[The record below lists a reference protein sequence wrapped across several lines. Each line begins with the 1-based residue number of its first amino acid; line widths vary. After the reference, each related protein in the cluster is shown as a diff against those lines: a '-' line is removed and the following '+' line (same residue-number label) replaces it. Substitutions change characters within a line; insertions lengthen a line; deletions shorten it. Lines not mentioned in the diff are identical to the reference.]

1 MVGLNA
7 GNLDAYRNAISG
19 ISKEQAALL
28 LSTQGLNQAQIDLVL
43 SNEKVTASEIA
54 EAATLDGVVKKKSIL
69 TVEQQKQLIS
79 SQALTTEKLAEI
91 SATLGLETAENGSLI
106 SKKALNAEMV
116 KQQLESIGVVGSTQ
130 AQIMNMLG
138 LTTAE
143 TSAATASNVLSGA
156 MAKLSLAMS
165 TNPIGALITV
175 IGIAVVSVYGLTK
188 AFDALTDSA
197 EEIDERVDDLIS
209 KYNDL
214 KTTADNNA
222 STVESL
228 ADEYESLSKG
238 VNDLGEN
245 VSLTS
250 EEYDRYNEIV
260 NQIADIFPT
269 LITGYT
275 DEGTAILSLKG
286 NVEQLRN
293 AYKEAQQEAYNLL
306 VATGKDSDGNDIMES
321 YKNLSE
327 LDWWDSSIGAEDVT
341 TTVKRDITKQILD
354 LMSNMDTAV
363 EEYDKLAQMIF
374 DTYGDKGY
382 NFLEEM
388 GFPAIKDV
396 FSDTSDITEEALIAG
411 RATVQSYYQGFQSEI
426 DTKLSKVKLMAN
438 AFLNTNDFYLD
449 DSTNSE
455 LKNALSVMVNSI
467 DEELANSFNG
477 EQVKVGAYV
486 NNIVNSIK
494 GNEEVQKELIDLF
507 TIDTS
512 DMPVSDIV
520 EQINEYIN
528 SIAIAINEDPEE
540 LKIRLGFDYVDDL
553 EAQYQRAIDFAK
565 DKFDGYD
572 PTAFFKEH
580 SINTQEEIDAWQE
593 IAQGARD
600 AAEAEKEYIQGST
613 LNENPL
619 SISDVFSFKDSE
631 DNATALSELNDQLS
645 EVENAYQT
653 CLAAK
658 EEFDEQGYLSVDT
671 LQKVLALGDDYLQYL
686 FDEEGNVRLDA
697 EAFQELT
704 LARINDMEAQA
715 LSDLANNIQQITD
728 EATATEYLTQK
739 QNELANSYM
748 DVAAKSLIAMSQ
760 IDGFADSKPLQN
772 AYSSFASQYEKIKSL
787 FASTR
792 AGIPKL
798 YSGKPRSSSAGSS
811 PKKETDWKSILDSET
826 DLLEKQLEAGL
837 ITFQDYMDKRRDG
850 IEKYYRDNKI
860 SAKDYYDALEKM
872 YDYQKTVYD
881 RALSAVSRRYDKEI
895 DRINTLM
902 DAVKAQN
909 DLLEKQKDD
918 YGSVLSVV
926 DRVYQN
932 EIDRIN
938 KQKDA
943 IQDKIDALN
952 DEADAYDLIRRK
964 EEAQYRLQRSLNQRT
979 DKLYAGPG
987 TGYIY
992 GADREAVLEAQET
1005 LKDMEREE
1013 QVNRLQKE
1021 QEDLDTSITLL
1032 EEYRDK
1038 WAQIPDEH
1046 KRIANEQLA
1055 AQIWGADYERLILS
1069 SRISDLE
1076 SFKDNYLA
1084 IQTRLDDNTALIAS
1098 YEEKISYYEQ
1108 LKEQWAQ
1115 ISGAY
1120 QESVEDQ
1127 YAAMLLGQGWEA
1139 DILNGRLETMNSF
1152 REEYIRIQQAVADA
1166 AWASSNEQVKA
1177 AQEAQKGAG
1186 GNTGAAGKIT
1196 APADNSPMKNAL
1208 SAQIADAEA
1217 KLSMAKTEL
1226 NNATDVTSRANKQKL
1241 VFYYENLLRDL
1252 KLRLPKYHTGLE
1264 KGFVGKAAGNKSLE
1278 ILQRFGI
1285 NPEEIPAVLRRG
1297 ELVLTPLQTENIA
1310 DRLKLLEAIDLTPC
1324 ISLPD
1329 YSPLNNIA
1337 VGNNLQPPSV
1347 NIGEIHLHEV
1357 QNVDGLTD
1365 AIIREFPN
1373 KMLQAASRR

>member
-197 EEIDERVDDLIS
+197 EEIDERVDNLIS

-250 EEYDRYNEIV
+250 EEYARYNEIV
-260 NQIADIFPT
+260 NQIADMFPT

-286 NVEQLRN
+286 NVEQLRD

-363 EEYDKLAQMIF
+363 EEYDKLAQTIF

-388 GFPAIKDV
+388 GLPAIKDV
-396 FSDTSDITEEALIAG
+396 FSDTSGITEEALIAG

-426 DTKLSKVKLMAN
+426 DTKLAKVKLMAN

-494 GNEEVQKELIDLF
+494 GNEEVQKELVDLF
-507 TIDTS
+507 TIDTTE
-512 DMPVSDIV
+512 MPVSDIV
-520 EQINEYIN
+520 EQINGYIN

-553 EAQYQRAIDFAK
+553 EAQYQRAVDFAK

-600 AAEAEKEYIQGST
+600 AAEAEKEYFEQGKDAEST
-613 LNENPL
+613 PTL
-619 SISDVFSFKDSE
+619 SISE
-631 DNATALSELNDQLS
+631 TIDQLNTQLKPAFDSLKSAYQDIFTDDGFTLENVDLSMLDSIKSKLDGMKELGLKIDYSSYEDFVRVLQNS
-645 EVENAYQT
+645 ESTEQNVEDAFDSLAASITSAGLSGAEDFETLKAALEDLGVVNEELVAFEALISNTEALTEAGIDLAGATEEQISAFANEMVSAENASQAIAMLT
-653 CLAAK
+653 FQK
-658 EEFDEQGYLSVDT
+658 ELYNMQMMNTAGEVANL
-671 LQKVLALGDDYLQYL
+671 
-686 FDEEGNVRLDA
+686 R
-697 EAFQELT
+697 T
-704 LARINDMEAQA
+704 LAENAGYTGDVIK
-715 LSDLANNIQQITD
+715 
-728 EATATEYLTQK
+728 YLT
-739 QNELANSYM
+739 ELEQIYQEVASGTINPINIGAKIARAALLQTLIKESAN
-748 DVAAKSLIAMSQ
+748 
-760 IDGFADSKPLQN
+760 
-772 AYSSFASQYEKIKSL
+772 KINYDPQVDFSNV
-787 FASTR
+787 
-792 AGIPKL
+792 GG
-798 YSGKPRSSSAGSS
+798 GKKSAG
-811 PKKETDWKSILDSET
+811 KAGKE
-826 DLLEKQLEAGL
+826 A
-837 ITFQDYMDKRRDG
+837 
-850 IEKYYRDNKI
+850 
-860 SAKDYYDALEKM
+860 
-872 YDYQKTVYD
+872 
-881 RALSAVSRRYDKEI
+881 
-895 DRINTLM
+895 
-902 DAVKAQN
+902 
-909 DLLEKQKDD
+909 
-918 YGSVLSVV
+918 
-926 DRVYQN
+926 
-932 EIDRIN
+932 
-938 KQKDA
+938 
-943 IQDKIDALN
+943 
-952 DEADAYDLIRRK
+952 ADAY
-964 EEAQYRLQRSLNQRT
+964 
-979 DKLYAGPG
+979 
-987 TGYIY
+987 
-992 GADREAVLEAQET
+992 LEAFEKE
-1005 LKDMEREE
+1005 LKD
-1013 QVNRLQKE
+1013 
-1021 QEDLDTSITLL
+1021 
-1032 EEYRDK
+1032 
-1038 WAQIPDEH
+1038 
-1046 KRIANEQLA
+1046 
-1055 AQIWGADYERLILS
+1055 
-1069 SRISDLE
+1069 
-1076 SFKDNYLA
+1076 
-1084 IQTRLDDNTALIAS
+1084 LDD
-1098 YEEKISYYEQ
+1098 
-1108 LKEQWAQ
+1108 LK
-1115 ISGAY
+1115 
-1120 QESVEDQ
+1120 D
-1127 YAAMLLGQGWEA
+1127 
-1139 DILNGRLETMNSF
+1139 R
-1152 REEYIRIQQAVADA
+1152 
-1166 AWASSNEQVKA
+1166 
-1177 AQEAQKGAG
+1177 
-1186 GNTGAAGKIT
+1186 GKIT
-1196 APADNSPMKNAL
+1196 EKQYL
-1208 SAQIADAEA
+1208 DA
-1217 KLSMAKTEL
+1217 
-1226 NNATDVTSRANKQKL
+1226 
-1241 VFYYENLLRDL
+1241 
-1252 KLRLPKYHTGLE
+1252 
-1264 KGFVGKAAGNKSLE
+1264 
-1278 ILQRFGI
+1278 
-1285 NPEEIPAVLRRG
+1285 LRR
-1297 ELVLTPLQTENIA
+1297 LY
-1310 DRLKLLEAIDLTPC
+1310 LKYFRDKEKYLKEYEKYEHQYLDGGLHAIC
-1324 ISLPD
+1324 CS
-1329 YSPLNNIA
+1329 N
-1337 VGNNLQPPSV
+1337 
-1347 NIGEIHLHEV
+1347 
-1357 QNVDGLTD
+1357 
-1365 AIIREFPN
+1365 
-1373 KMLQAASRR
+1373 AA